1 MKTIGIIGAMRE
13 EIAPILS
20 ALKCEFNTIES
31 GNNTYY
37 TIEYNGYNLIIAYS
51 KIGKVHSTITCTTM
65 ILRFNVDCIIF
76 TGVAGS
82 LSSDIKVGDLVLATS
97 LCQYD
102 VDITSFG
109 HPLGFIPDSAIYFDT
124 SCVLND
130 LARCVAKTNNLD
142 LKEGIIASGDTFISD
157 TQKKQWIVNNFNA
170 IAVEMEGAS
179 IAVSASAFN
188 IPFCVIRSI
197 SDDASGDA
205 CISFDD
211 FLLESASR
219 SASFVLSMIDIFPR

>member
-13 EIAPILS
+13 EIAPILG

-37 TIEYNGYNLIIAYS
+37 IAEYDDYNLVIAYS
-51 KIGKVHSTITCTTM
+51 KIGKIHSTITCSTM
-65 ILRFNVDCIIF
+65 ILRFNADYIIF

-82 LSSDIKVGDLVLATS
+82 LSNDIKVGDLVLATS

-109 HPLGFIPDSAIYFDT
+109 HPLGFIPDSRVYFNT
-124 SCVLND
+124 SSLLND

-142 LKEGIIASGDTFISD
+142 LKEGIIASGDTFISN
-157 TQKKQWIVNNFNA
+157 TQKKQWIVDNFGA
-170 IAVEMEGAS
+170 VAVEMEGAS
-179 IAVSASAFN
+179 IAVT
-188 IPFCVIRSI
+188 
-197 SDDASGDA
+197 
-205 CISFDD
+205 
-211 FLLESASR
+211 
-219 SASFVLSMIDIFPR
+219 LSLIHI